1 MSAGT
6 VVWAKSLKKFLT
18 GKHVFAVASVVLLVS
33 FVFIYFIP
41 ITNTRASEWLWLHQ
55 YRSLALAVNRYD
67 ASLAMQEGFYY
78 FGGGTYDLDKATE
91 AFRLAVQ
98 LEPTV
103 LWGHYQ
109 LARIYFVQGKF
120 DEARAEIQAEL
131 AGNPANLRALY
142 ELGLIEEAQH
152 NYSAA
157 VDDFRQFIAWA
168 PSEWG
173 GYNDGAYVLAE
184 MGKYDESEALIN
196 QALKNVPDAGKNP
209 WLLNSLGLA
218 ELNSAQYAKAVASF
232 ETAQEAAKTLTQE
245 EWITAYSSNDP
256 AAAAASIAAFQKA
269 IAENLAAAKLL
280 SP

>member
-6 VVWAKSLKKFLT
+6 VVRVKSLKKFLT
-18 GKHVFAVASVVLLVS
+18 RKRVFAVAGVALLAS
-33 FVFIYFIP
+33 FVPIYFTP
-41 ITNTRASEWLWLHQ
+41 ITNTRTAEWLWAHQ
-55 YRSLALAVNRYD
+55 YPSLALLTNRYD

-78 FGGGTYDLDKATE
+78 FGGGTYDLDKATA
-91 AFRLAVQ
+91 AFKLAVK

-120 DEARAEIQAEL
+120 DEARSEMQAEL

-152 NYSAA
+152 NYAAA
-157 VDDFRQFIAWA
+157 VEDFKRFIAWA
-168 PSEWG
+168 PTEWG

-184 MGKYDESEALIN
+184 MGKYDESEVLVK
-196 QALKNVPDAGKNP
+196 QALQNVPDAEKNP

-218 ELNSAQYAKAVASF
+218 ELNGAQYAAAVRSF
-232 ETAQEAAKTLTQE
+232 EAAEQAAKSLTQE
-245 EWITAYSSNDP
+245 EWVAAYSSNDP

-269 IAENLAAAKLL
+269 IGENLAAAKLL